1 MQVLFV
7 EIVTCKEG
15 SMALIIEVKVIPQAG
30 KSGYE
35 LDQKGVL
42 KWYLKSAPEKGLAN
56 KELIKGLSKELKIPQ
71 NDIEITVGLTSR
83 NKKIKIH
90 RALTFEQFCQ
100 KLGLFYQE
108 PLF

>member
-1 MQVLFV
+1 
-7 EIVTCKEG
+7 
-15 SMALIIEVKVIPQAG
+15 MALIIDVKVVPQSG
-30 KSGYE
+30 KNGYE

-56 KELIKGLSKELKIPQ
+56 KELIKALSKELRVPQ

-83 NKKIKIH
+83 NKQIKIH
-90 RALTFEQFCQ
+90 SALTFEQFCQ
-100 KLGLFYQE
+100 KLGLSYQE